1 MAMNVEVGLLS
12 GKTATVTL
20 GVGEDVETLT
30 RRAQTALGVGR
41 GRLLDS
47 AGNILDD
54 QPKNVR
60 QIQTS
65 YHAFAGIL
73 GDGSIVTWG
82 HAEFGGDSS
91 AVQDQLKNVQQIQAT
106 GRAFAAFVGDGSV
119 VTWDFSGRDGDGLA
133 EQQQLRNVRQ
143 IQASRLAF
151 AAVLETVQRI
161 ISSVGAFHDGS
172 VVTWGAADLGGDSS
186 LVQDQL
192 KNVQQ
197 IAASG
202 GQLRNVQQIQACDS
216 AFAALLDD
224 GSIEQLTNVQQIE
237 ATERA
242 FAAILCDGCV
252 VTWGN
257 ADHGGDSSAV
267 QHQLKDVLQIRASH
281 AAFAAFIG
289 NGSVVTWAYAEYGGD
304 SSAVLDQL
312 EQQH

>member
-41 GRLLDS
+41 GRWLDS
-47 AGNILDD
+47 AGNILDVSARINKTKLQNGDTLTLHISTCKHVLLGGAFAVILGDGSIWGHADCGGDSSAVQD
-54 QPKNVR
+54 QLKNVR
-60 QIQTS
+60 QIQAS
-65 YHAFAGIL
+65 YHAFAAIL

-143 IQASRLAF
+143 IQACRLAF

-172 VVTWGAADLGGDSS
+172 VA
-186 LVQDQL
+186 QL
-192 KNVQQ
+192 
-197 IAASG
+197 
-202 GQLRNVQQIQACDS
+202 LP
-216 AFAALLDD
+216 FW
-224 GSIEQLTNVQQIE
+224 
-237 ATERA
+237 AT
-242 FAAILCDGCV
+242 DP
-252 VTWGN
+252 
-257 ADHGGDSSAV
+257 S
-267 QHQLKDVLQIRASH
+267 
-281 AAFAAFIG
+281 
-289 NGSVVTWAYAEYGGD
+289 
-304 SSAVLDQL
+304 
-312 EQQH
+312 

>member
-1 MAMNVEVGLLS
+1 MTWGHADCG
-12 GKTATVTL
+12 G
-20 GVGEDVETLT
+20 
-30 RRAQTALGVGR
+30 
-41 GRLLDS
+41 DS
-47 AGNILDD
+47 SAVQD

-172 VVTWGAADLGGDSS
+172 VAQKGSKASAALLGDGSVVTWGAADLGGDSS

-202 GQLRNVQQIQACDS
+202 GAC
-216 AFAALLDD
+216 AVILGD
-224 GSIEQLTNVQQIE
+224 GSVIT
-237 ATERA
+237 
-242 FAAILCDGCV
+242 
-252 VTWGN
+252 
-257 ADHGGDSSAV
+257 
-267 QHQLKDVLQIRASH
+267 
-281 AAFAAFIG
+281 
-289 NGSVVTWAYAEYGGD
+289 
-304 SSAVLDQL
+304 
-312 EQQH
+312 